1 MNTNTLLNKLGFSA
15 LNNMQQEAG
24 KAIAERGKDVVILS
38 PTGTGKTLAYL
49 LPMVQR
55 IDVEAQ
61 TLQMVVIVPGRE
73 LAVQSATV
81 LKALGSGLRG
91 YASYGGR
98 MTMEE
103 HRELKKLCP
112 HVVFATPGRLGD
124 HLAKGN
130 LNADTVKW
138 LVIDEFDKC
147 LEMGFRD
154 EMKTVLD
161 WFVNVEQRVLL
172 SATDADEIPRFVNL
186 KKAIRVDFL
195 EEASNNR
202 LKIWQLNSDE
212 RDKLVVLGRLL
223 RFLGEKSAIVFL
235 NHRESVDRTAA
246 FLVSEGFTVSSL
258 HGGMEQKNREDA
270 LYKFSN
276 GSATVLVSTDLA
288 SRGLDIPEVDT
299 VVHYHLPETPAA
311 YAHRVGRTA
320 RWKDE
325 GNTVFIIGPGETIPD
340 YAAFK
345 AETLCLP
352 EELPPPAQPRMVTL
366 YIGKGKKDKLSKA
379 DVLGFLCKTVGLDKS
394 DVGKIDVKERF
405 SYVAVSRMTLKT
417 VLHCTK
423 HTKIKGIKTIVEQ
436 VK

>member
-73 LAVQSATV
+73 LAVQSASV

-246 FLVSEGFTVSSL
+246 FLASEGFTVSSL

-320 RWKDE
+320 RWKAE
-325 GNTVFIIGPGETIPD
+325 GNTIFIIGPGENIPD
-340 YAAFK
+340 YAAPK